1 LIEGDT
7 MEKRDVV
14 RKYLFRN
21 GYTIAV
27 TTDYFDWVW
36 DGAFYRCDSRQDK
49 KATEWLKS
57 HIIDS
62 ADRQLRSTNLASERL
77 LHRRISQILLVH
89 FNAFTTTTLGGIL
102 QHWREEGVQFVSL
115 DEALT
120 DPIYRFDPR
129 FVSEVGR
136 GFLDQ
141 IAGRLGGSVRSNDD
155 NLYSPAQL
163 NEICK
168 ASPADPR

>member
-7 MEKRDVV
+7 MEKRDAV

-21 GYTIAV
+21 GYTIAEV
-27 TTDYFDWVW
+27 TTDYFDWAW

-57 HIIDS
+57 HIVDS

-77 LHRRISQILLVH
+77 LHRRITQILLIH
-89 FNAFTTTTLGGIL
+89 FNVFTTTTLGGIL

-115 DEALT
+115 DVLERNGFEASRPRLRV
-120 DPIYRFDPR
+120 RFWVARFPR
-129 FVSEVGR
+129 G
-136 GFLDQ
+136 
-141 IAGRLGGSVRSNDD
+141 
-155 NLYSPAQL
+155 
-163 NEICK
+163 
-168 ASPADPR
+168 

>member
-1 LIEGDT
+1 
-7 MEKRDVV
+7 MEKRDAVG
-14 RKYLFRN
+14 KYLFRN

-77 LHRRISQILLVH
+77 LHLALRTDDRRVRRTRS
-89 FNAFTTTTLGGIL
+89 TGG
-102 QHWREEGVQFVSL
+102 GAADS
-115 DEALT
+115 DEFQAL
-120 DPIYRFDPR
+120 RVKGLF
-129 FVSEVGR
+129 
-136 GFLDQ
+136 
-141 IAGRLGGSVRSNDD
+141 
-155 NLYSPAQL
+155 
-163 NEICK
+163 
-168 ASPADPR
+168 ASA